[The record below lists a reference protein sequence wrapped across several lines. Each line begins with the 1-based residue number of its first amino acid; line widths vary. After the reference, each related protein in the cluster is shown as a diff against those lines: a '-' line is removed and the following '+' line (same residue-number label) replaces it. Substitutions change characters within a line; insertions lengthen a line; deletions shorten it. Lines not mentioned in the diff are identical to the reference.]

1 MSWRSKLKRSI
12 AHATSATMP
21 RPGGRW
27 TRDAEFA
34 PTMRQ
39 LLTLAWP
46 IATAMGGET
55 VMGLVDT
62 KLVGGLGPAA
72 LGGVGVAMTIAF
84 LGYMTVFGLMRGVK
98 VCVAHAVGDGKS
110 HLGLRYAQAGIVLGV
125 IAGVLFWA
133 CTRNAAPLLRWIG
146 VEAALV
152 PYAQAFLSTYTFG
165 APGSSVLSALTHH
178 RQATG
183 DARTP
188 MFVSL
193 AGNAVNA
200 LLGWTLIYG
209 HGGLPA
215 LGVQGGAIATAT
227 TEWLEAFVLL
237 ALFARDVRRSSA
249 YSSARIELP
258 LSRAIKEVAAL
269 GVPTGV
275 QFGSEMLAFATFT
288 AVLATLGTEQ
298 VAAHQIA
305 LAILRMSFLPGAAV
319 SEAASV
325 LVGQALGRRSLAAA
339 DRATR
344 AALAAAVTFMAACG
358 VLFACAGGAI
368 ARAFTHDETVA
379 HLARTLLG
387 IAAAFQVLD
396 AISIVLRGALRGA
409 KDVRVPAIIGVTV
422 IWTCVPTAAI
432 VLGRIAGWGSAGGWL
447 GFVAETGLGAVL
459 FAYRWRRG
467 AWRDAYRTAS
477 DRRAVGGGVAI
488 HLDA

>member
-1 MSWRSKLKRSI
+1 LGWLSKDFARTTKRLM
-12 AHATSATMP
+12 A
-21 RPGGRW
+21 
-27 TRDAEFA
+27 
-34 PTMRQ
+34 
-39 LLTLAWP
+39 LAWP

-98 VCVAHAVGDGKS
+98 VCTSHAVGDGRR
-110 HLGLRYAQAGIVLGV
+110 HLTVRYAQAGIVLGLA
-125 IAGVLFWA
+125 AGIFFWV
-133 CTRNAAPLLRWIG
+133 CTRDAAPLLRWIG
-146 VEAALV
+146 VDAALV
-152 PYAQAFLSTYTFG
+152 PYARVFLSTYTFG

-183 DARTP
+183 DARAP

-200 LLGWTLIYG
+200 ALGWCLIYG
-209 HGGLPA
+209 HAGLPA
-215 LGVQGGAIATAT
+215 LGVQGGAMATAT
-227 TEWLEAFVLL
+227 TEWLEAIALVL
-237 ALFARDVRRSSA
+237 LFARDVRRSNA
-249 YSSARIELP
+249 YARARTELP
-258 LSRAIKEVAAL
+258 LSSAIREVAAL

-288 AVLATLGTEQ
+288 AVLGTLGAQQ

-305 LAILRMSFLPGAAV
+305 LAIIRISFLPGAAV

-325 LVGQALGRRSLAAA
+325 LVGQALGRRSLSDA
-339 DRATR
+339 DRATA
-344 AALAAAVTFMAACG
+344 AALAVAVAFMAVCG
-358 VLFACAGGAI
+358 IVFGAAGGSI
-368 ARAFTHDETVA
+368 ARAFTDDPAVA
-379 HLARTLLG
+379 KIARTLLN

-409 KDVRVPAIIGVTV
+409 KDVRVPAFIGVTV

-432 VLGRIAGWGSAGGWL
+432 FLGRLAGWGSAGGWL
-447 GFVAETGLGAVL
+447 GFIAETALGAIL
-459 FAYRWRRG
+459 FAWRWRSG
-467 AWRDAYRTAS
+467 AWRRTYRAAGAS
-477 DRRAVGGGVAI
+477 LVFPREALLVSI
-488 HLDA
+488 EE